1 MSQYISLVIGR
12 AMLAASDVD
21 LKKLLKRQEGQAM
34 VEYALILFLVSVVA
48 VTLLTTI
55 GTKIKATFQSVVNA
69 L

>member
-12 AMLAASDVD
+12 AMLAAGD
-21 LKKLLKRQEGQAM
+21 LKELRKRQEGQAM

-48 VTLLTTI
+48 VALLTTI
-55 GTKIKATFQSVVNA
+55 GTKIKDTFQSVVNA